1 MTNSKRCLKS
11 IGKEPTKTRACICVS
26 VALKGQGFELSH
38 DKSKTKT
45 WLSGFQAPLGG
56 LQITRMPTIFA
67 MGYIFI
73 NIFFYVSSV
82 LCVQLHN
89 FNFLTISVLPVKSK
103 CPESK
108 KKKNIKEMKRKDK
121 NTKKERNESLVLLA
135 KREKSKR
142 QSAFDRRQ
150 KDQTNT
156 QHQTHKSG
164 FESNVS
170 RTHLGHISP
179 QNQSRIFYIKQMKPI
194 IKISSHCF

>member
-1 MTNSKRCLKS
+1 MTSQKQKPDYLVSKLLWVVCKS
-11 IGKEPTKTRACICVS
+11 QECRI
-26 VALKGQGFELSH
+26 
-38 DKSKTKT
+38 
-45 WLSGFQAPLGG
+45 
-56 LQITRMPTIFA
+56 
-67 MGYIFI
+67 
-73 NIFFYVSSV
+73 YVSSV

-89 FNFLTISVLPVKSK
+89 LNFLTISVLPVKSK

-108 KKKNIKEMKRKDK
+108 ENIKEMKRKDK

-135 KREKSKR
+135 KTEKSKC

-164 FESNVS
+164 FESNMS

-179 QNQSRIFYIKQMKPI
+179 QNQTRIFYIKQMKPI